1 MNTNANLYARFAAAF
16 AADRTL
22 LELPDGSR
30 VSYAQAERES
40 ARAAN
45 ALTALGLAPGERVSV
60 IAEKSPRYLWLY
72 LGCLRAG
79 LVFHPLNTGYTER
92 ELAFFIGDAGSR
104 LVVAE
109 PALAA
114 RVDAACAATG
124 GARQR
129 LDMDAAGEGSFAA
142 ACATASAEFPTVP
155 RADGDDAA
163 LLYSSGTTG
172 TPKGIRITHGNLYAN
187 ACALREAW
195 GFQADDVLVHA
206 LPVFH
211 VHGLFITL
219 GPALLA
225 GLTLRFLPRFD
236 AAAVMDAL
244 AGATLMAGVPTYYTR
259 LLAEPAFG
267 AAQCA
272 TMRLFIS
279 GSAPLSEATFHEFA
293 ERTGHVI
300 LERYGMTETGIN
312 TSNPLSGARKPASV
326 GPALPGVEV
335 RVVDDGRRPCKAA
348 AIGNIEVRGPNVF
361 PGYWRLPEATA
372 KAFDADGWFDTGDQ
386 GYLDGDGYL
395 FIVGRS
401 KDMVISGG
409 LNVYPK
415 EVERELEELDAIG
428 EAAVFGVPHADFGE
442 AVVAAVIAGDG
453 FDEQA
458 AIAELRQRLAAFKV
472 PKRVIALAELPRNTM
487 GKVQKNLLRERYAG
501 LFDG

>member
-1 MNTNANLYARFAAAF
+1 MTTNANLYARFTAAF
-16 AADRTL
+16 DPARTL

-30 VSYAQAERES
+30 VSYADAERET

-45 ALTALGLAPGERVSV
+45 ALGALGLAPGDRVSV
-60 IAEKSPRYLWLY
+60 VAEKSPRYLWLY

-104 LVVAE
+104 LVICD

-114 RVDAACAATG
+114 RVAAACDAAGSSA
-124 GARQR
+124 QR
-129 LDMDAAGEGSFAA
+129 LDMDAAGAGGFAA
-142 ACATASAEFPTVP
+142 ACSAAAEAFATVS
-155 RADGDDAA
+155 RAADDDAA

-195 GFQADDVLVHA
+195 GFHADDVLVHA

-236 AAAVMDAL
+236 AAAVRDTL

-259 LLAEPAFG
+259 LLALPGFG
-267 AAQCA
+267 AADCA
-272 TMRLFIS
+272 SMRLFIS
-279 GSAPLSEATFHEFA
+279 GSAPLSEATFHEFV

-312 TSNPLSGARKPASV
+312 TSNPLLGERKPASV
-326 GPALPGVEV
+326 GPPLAGVEV
-335 RVVDDGRRPCKAA
+335 RVVDAQRQVCASGD
-348 AIGNIEVRGPNVF
+348 IGDIEVRGPNVF

-372 KAFDADGWFDTGDQ
+372 KAFDAGGWFDTGDQ
-386 GYLDGDGYL
+386 GYLDADGYL

-415 EVERELEELDAIG
+415 EIERELEALDGIG

-442 AVVAAVIAGDG
+442 AVVAAVVTTTTV
-453 FDEQA
+453 DEQA
-458 AIAELRQRLAAFKV
+458 VIACLRGQLATFKV
-472 PKRVIALAELPRNTM
+472 PKRVLVLDELPRNTM
-487 GKVQKNLLRERYAG
+487 GKVQKNLLRERYAT
-501 LFDG
+501 LFGA